1 MRMDM
6 SQADLELQGIDRA
19 HDHADAMAPD
29 GGAGSPGVSSSL
41 LDHSSLG
48 EQSWED
54 GTLREDVGERWRPKD
69 LDSFFQRIYEYFKER
84 GYLCI
89 VMGRL
94 LNVAALA
101 FLTAFST
108 FLLAYVNW
116 HEVLACTSIK
126 CPEDK
131 VLKAEPFGNMLH
143 GDFYELFV
151 FVFTMVMCLFISK
164 EIVVGC
170 HDVKEFYLIK
180 RFVNDKLGISEREM
194 RTILWPDLVQRILK
208 LQEDGVLIVKH
219 TLTPLDIANRIM
231 RKDNYFMAMINKD
244 VIDLRL
250 PCPGFSHNS
259 ILTKTMEWNLN
270 YCIMSNMFDP
280 TSFTVRERFVSDPAA
295 LSRRFMICGVV
306 NLMLS
311 PFIMVF
317 MLIYFFF
324 KHAQSF
330 KTDPSMAGTRN
341 WSHLAR
347 WKVREFNELDHFFE
361 NRINSSFKA
370 ANEYVLQF
378 PSNEVA
384 VVAKFIVF
392 VAGSF
397 ASVLILL
404 SLTDETLLLYVE
416 IQGHNLLWYI
426 TVFGIIAA
434 AGRPFVVDKH
444 TVFDPEAA
452 FAKVADATH
461 YYPRRW
467 RRKVHTYDV
476 YDEFTSMFRYKVV
489 SFLQEIVG
497 VAVVPFWLLLCLPQQ
512 SQQILQ
518 FVHEFT
524 ETKEDLGDVCAFA
537 VFDFECHGNANYG
550 AHVRRDKK
558 YRSKQGK
565 MEKSLVTFKEN
576 NPDWVPGPQGQML
589 LNNLKAQ
596 QDLSASQLMASQAS
610 MAEKVPDMGSL
621 HSSMEDLYVA
631 NTSGPGSDNPGNIV

>member
-1 MRMDM
+1 M
-6 SQADLELQGIDRA
+6 GP
-19 HDHADAMAPD
+19 DHMH
-29 GGAGSPGVSSSL
+29 SSS
-41 LDHSSLG
+41 
-48 EQSWED
+48 Q
-54 GTLREDVGERWRPKD
+54 
-69 LDSFFQRIYEYFKER
+69 
-84 GYLCI
+84 
-89 VMGRL
+89 
-94 LNVAALA
+94 
-101 FLTAFST
+101 
-108 FLLAYVNW
+108 YVNW

-250 PCPGFSHNS
+250 PCPGFSHNP

-347 WKVREFNELDHFFE
+347 WK
-361 NRINSSFKA
+361 A
-370 ANEYVLQF
+370 
-378 PSNEVA
+378 
-384 VVAKFIVF
+384 
-392 VAGSF
+392 
-397 ASVLILL
+397 IL
-404 SLTDETLLLYVE
+404 
-416 IQGHNLLWYI
+416 
-426 TVFGIIAA
+426 
-434 AGRPFVVDKH
+434 
-444 TVFDPEAA
+444 
-452 FAKVADATH
+452 
-461 YYPRRW
+461 
-467 RRKVHTYDV
+467 
-476 YDEFTSMFRYKVV
+476 
-489 SFLQEIVG
+489 VG
-497 VAVVPFWLLLCLPQQ
+497 V
-512 SQQILQ
+512 
-518 FVHEFT
+518 
-524 ETKEDLGDVCAFA
+524 
-537 VFDFECHGNANYG
+537 
-550 AHVRRDKK
+550 
-558 YRSKQGK
+558 
-565 MEKSLVTFKEN
+565 
-576 NPDWVPGPQGQML
+576 
-589 LNNLKAQ
+589 
-596 QDLSASQLMASQAS
+596 
-610 MAEKVPDMGSL
+610 
-621 HSSMEDLYVA
+621 
-631 NTSGPGSDNPGNIV
+631 